1 MSRATR
7 VRVTMLSRGAATGA
21 VRRSVV
27 DDVTVPVVCVMYLR
41 RTPLRDVTALF
52 GQMKGKVGA

>member
-1 MSRATR
+1 
-7 VRVTMLSRGAATGA
+7 MLSRGAATGA

-41 RTPLRDVTALF
+41 RGALRDVTALF